1 MKYLYTIVMAM
12 LVLASCSEN
21 ERMVYTDTPGI
32 YLPDYVVGADSL
44 VYSFRMKDTDRDT
57 IQIHVKLLGDLLD
70 EAGEY
75 EVIVSE
81 NSSAVAGK
89 HYETLQHRFTYEA
102 DKSVS
107 SFPVVVMKP
116 GAELDEATV
125 MLELSMK
132 ATESLSLGYPDRVNM
147 RLMITNQLVK
157 PAYWDMPLA
166 LYFGEYSKVKHQR
179 CILLMGHDFPL
190 TKEELIGWGGLN
202 YYSYWMQQ
210 GRVVC
215 EYYATHTEYDEDG
228 NLITVWNPF

>member
-32 YLPDYVVGADSL
+32 YFPDYVVGADSL

-70 EAGEY
+70 EAG
-75 EVIVSE
+75 
-81 NSSAVAGK
+81 A
-89 HYETLQHRFTYEA
+89 YEA

-125 MLELSMK
+125 MLELSLK